1 MLKEHIAR
9 RTALEGGDDE
19 REVEAI
25 APDESKQHVLRFL
38 VWNVIGDQRDPRP
51 PPHKMPGTIL
61 VRCGSHG
68 LPQFRCR
75 APGCLALQECGPQAN
90 GNLIPKSP

>member
-38 VWNVIGDQRDPRP
+38 VWNVVGDKRDPGP
-51 PPHKMPGTIL
+51 PLRAIPVTIL

-68 LPQFRCR
+68 PPSF
-75 APGCLALQECGPQAN
+75 
-90 GNLIPKSP
+90 NLVPPRGLSIARMQPAS

>member
-38 VWNVIGDQRDPRP
+38 VWNVIGDERNPRP
-51 PPHKMPGTIL
+51 PPQEMPVTIL

-68 LPQFRCR
+68 PPQFRSR
-75 APGCLALQECGPQAN
+75 VTGWLALQECGPQAN
-90 GNLIPKSP
+90 GNLISG